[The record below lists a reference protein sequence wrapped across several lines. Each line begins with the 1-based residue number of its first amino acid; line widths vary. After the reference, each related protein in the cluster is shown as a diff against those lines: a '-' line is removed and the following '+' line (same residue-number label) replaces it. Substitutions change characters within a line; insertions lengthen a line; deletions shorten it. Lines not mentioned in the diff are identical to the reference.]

1 MLANTVMHRR
11 QEDRISPE
19 NKEWAKSITPYAM
32 YESRDIV
39 AASHPAVL
47 NGFINQARRYIEHEK
62 EIAVQAEAEQVQ
74 EPEQN
79 DVLDISEGELEWHII
94 HEGDDENGQPTEW
107 SAKLPDGEF
116 LWIDKEAEGY
126 ALYNTHHTDASP
138 VTVSETLD
146 GAKESGEDY
155 ALEFAA
161 VDVEEVEKTTV
172 ALESSEDYS
181 EPGIGFYTHQYADGR
196 DGVRYRLVT
205 QGEDGLLVPYPEHNR
220 FFINRGLAQEY
231 IDTHADLIDVIGY
244 DEMVFSSMQKQ
255 GEYKREQAG
264 KETYGHDVNPSV
276 MRKDLEPETISIDG
290 QKCIKI
296 DEWKSGED
304 SYLLCNST
312 EDSDFFYAEVN
323 GNTHFEY
330 DHKPDR
336 EEIEDD
342 FIDIEAMRDI
352 DRHEAEV
359 FSRFEGSDDF
369 PDIDTDAVR
378 EKLENGEADKEADAM
393 LAFACLLYTSPSPR
407 D

>member
-1 MLANTVMHRR
+1 MEKRIRKLIQEDKYLSPKGKEAFAAYKEEQAQKELEKAQEKIERDTKAACKDAIDRAITENFDGYRLPKETAEGVIKEYGIERVSYVLANTVMHRR

-220 FFINRGLAQEY
+220 FFYQ
-231 IDTHADLIDVIGY
+231 
-244 DEMVFSSMQKQ
+244 SW
-255 GEYKREQAG
+255 AG
-264 KETYGHDVNPSV
+264 AGIYRYPC
-276 MRKDLEPETISIDG
+276 R
-290 QKCIKI
+290 
-296 DEWKSGED
+296 
-304 SYLLCNST
+304 
-312 EDSDFFYAEVN
+312 SD
-323 GNTHFEY
+323 
-330 DHKPDR
+330 
-336 EEIEDD
+336 
-342 FIDIEAMRDI
+342 
-352 DRHEAEV
+352 
-359 FSRFEGSDDF
+359 
-369 PDIDTDAVR
+369 
-378 EKLENGEADKEADAM
+378 
-393 LAFACLLYTSPSPR
+393 
-407 D
+407 